1 MEPSCW
7 EGGFVGPQ
15 GQLRWSASSPHD
27 DAPRAPL
34 CLPAPDHCPLAG
46 SDASSSEGRPGS
58 GRTLPRA
65 LPCFPGEPGPPR
77 AKPSLE
83 PSPPGP
89 CPSPSPRAGLFRRR
103 RARVPLSP
111 ICGPGGGRS
120 TAQAEQSGEPRSPL
134 HPVTQCTPTWRR
146 TPHPVARGLPTCA
159 ACQSRPAAAS
169 PVSEARRPG
178 ARCPLVPSAGWFQGA
193 CALGP
198 HSTRRPWSP
207 RPPAVTQHSSLS
219 AVSPPFSCAQRLCVE
234 CVLRA

>member
-15 GQLRWSASSPHD
+15 GQLRWSASAPHD

-111 ICGPGGGRS
+111 ICGPGVGRS

-134 HPVTQCTPTWRR
+134 HSVTQCTPTWRR

-159 ACQSRPAAAS
+159 ACQSRPAGCQPRLGGSSARGSVPFGAQRRV
-169 PVSEARRPG
+169 VSG
-178 ARCPLVPSAGWFQGA
+178 SV
-193 CALGP
+193 
-198 HSTRRPWSP
+198 RPWASLHP
-207 RPPAVTQHSSLS
+207 PPVVSPPAVTQHSSLS